1 MSPPNEN
8 KNVRVK
14 EWLETVAYKLTAVR
28 RLIFLPIAL
37 AHFVFF
43 RKKGH
48 HLINFYF
55 LGFPVSSTDIVLSI
69 YFVCVSFVII
79 TRRF

>member
-1 MSPPNEN
+1 MKTKTYVWKNGLKQLLTNWLPYEGLYSSP
-8 KNVRVK
+8 
-14 EWLETVAYKLTAVR
+14 LLS
-28 RLIFLPIAL
+28 LILFF
-37 AHFVFF
+37 FVFF